1 MRRYTALSALLFLF
15 VILMVQHEYRF
26 HNKYTIASQQN
37 TAFLLKG
44 MLYPDVLLFPK
55 EIKQHTGIP
64 VLTGSYQ
71 NLSAFHEDES
81 GFGKATMVFTYTT
94 DKPGIKQLY
103 LQELFSA
110 AKLYI
115 NGKPVAQS
123 GSFEPYQEQIQDI
136 LITFQEERENTI
148 LIQCENRSHYYTGVQ
163 YPPIL
168 GDADTITAMLGKRL
182 LTYALFACSSL
193 TLAGFTIVLW
203 IKEREKERGRLPFY
217 FGMMA
222 LCFGIYSCYP
232 FFSFFH
238 LPVTRL
244 LYSIQDACICAAL
257 YFAYLSILY
266 LKDPIISIRKRLLP
280 FSIVVI
286 SFCMPFILPYLPAFV
301 QPYGWMLSVCKLGI
315 AGYML
320 FVCIRIIKQAQR
332 EGSIVLFA
340 LLSYAGL
347 LIVHVLT
354 MNRFEPADGAW
365 FEEYGVFILVI
376 FFAWL
381 MVTQTAALWKHDH
394 LLSIHL
400 QEEVDRQTRQ
410 ISKLLDERRSLL
422 AELLHDVKKPAAS
435 AMTYLEMM
443 DKEKTDIQMKKD
455 LSQLRENNRLM
466 MEQLQLLQSFNE
478 QDHIPILKK
487 PLELCS
493 FLQQMEA
500 LFAPDAEAYDIDF
513 QFSCTCDRCEIFGD
527 SKQLKRMIQNLFFNA
542 LSYAPAQTCISM
554 TLEKKN
560 AEAILQFKN
569 QGEVI
574 PQEELQHIFERGYS
588 SRKKEGGTGLGLFI
602 VHTIVILHQ
611 GSIQAASD
619 KDSGT
624 CFTIRLPL
632 YEVIS

>member
-1 MRRYTALSALLFLF
+1 MRRYTALSAILFLF
-15 VILMVQHEYRF
+15 VIFLVQHEYRF

-44 MLYPDVLLFPK
+44 MLYPDVLLSPK
-55 EIKQHTGIP
+55 EVKQHTGIP

-71 NLSAFHEDES
+71 NLSVFHEDES

-148 LIQCENRSHYYTGVQ
+148 LIQSENRSHYYTGVQ

-168 GDADTITAMLGKRL
+168 GDADTVTAMLGKRL

-222 LCFGIYSCYP
+222 LCFGVYSCYP

-266 LKDPIISIRKRLLP
+266 LKDPVISIRKRLLP

-301 QPYGWMLSVCKLGI
+301 QPYGWMLSICKLGI

-365 FEEYGVFILVI
+365 FEEYGVFILII

-500 LFAPDAEAYDIDF
+500 LFAPDAEA
-513 QFSCTCDRCEIFGD
+513 
-527 SKQLKRMIQNLFFNA
+527 
-542 LSYAPAQTCISM
+542 
-554 TLEKKN
+554 
-560 AEAILQFKN
+560 ILQFKN